1 MEWQCKTKNFL
12 LNQKLS
18 DRKELNP
25 KPSGK
30 YWYKVHIAWT
40 QRNRYNPIFVV
51 NLF

>member
-1 MEWQCKTKNFL
+1 MVWQTKRLAANVNASIEQSMAVQHKKFL

-30 YWYKVHIAWT
+30 YWYKDAT
-40 QRNRYNPIFVV
+40 
-51 NLF
+51 